1 MTGPPPGAE
10 NPDEGPDVI
19 RPREDAPTGAPQADA
34 AAAGAAPEA
43 ASEAAPGAA
52 AGGAPE
58 GWDLESLPPEL
69 EYFRRSEA
77 YQVELTGFQGPMDL
91 LLYLIQKDEIDIYD
105 IPISHITDQFIKHI
119 EIMHMISL
127 DQAGEF
133 MAMAATLMV
142 IKMKMLMPRHA
153 DPDDEEAEEDPR
165 AELVRR
171 LLEYK
176 RFKEAA
182 RKLQEKESERARYH
196 VRQARFPF
204 TDQLDLEPQL
214 RIELYDLLS
223 ALAGVLDRVQAAPV
237 HEVVREP
244 YTVQEKIDLIL
255 GAVNE
260 RETVRFED
268 CFRDDAIRMEVVV
281 TFIAILELVKR
292 GRLTVFQT
300 EALGPIWLQE
310 RDEEPAVPEPGTT
323 VAETAAPE
331 DAPRP
336 EDPA

>member
-1 MTGPPPGAE
+1 
-10 NPDEGPDVI
+10 VI
-19 RPREDAPTGAPQADA
+19 RPRDDVPSIQTPADQES
-34 AAAGAAPEA
+34 AGRDP
-43 ASEAAPGAA
+43 S
-52 AGGAPE
+52 
-58 GWDLESLPPEL
+58 GWDVESLPPEL

-105 IPISHITDQFIKHI
+105 IPISHITEQFIKHI

-153 DPDDEEAEEDPR
+153 EAEDEEVEEDPR

-182 RKLQEKESERARYH
+182 RKLQEREAERAQYH

-204 TDQLDLEPQL
+204 TDALDLEPQL

-237 HEVVREP
+237 HRVVREP
-244 YTVQEKIDLIL
+244 YTVQEKIELIL
-255 GAVNE
+255 AAVAAQD
-260 RETVRFED
+260 TVRFDE
-268 CFRDDAIRMEVVV
+268 CFRDDAIRMEVIV

-292 GRLTVFQT
+292 GRLAVFQT
-300 EALGPIWLQE
+300 EPRGALWLQA
-310 RDEEPAVPEPGTT
+310 RDAEPADAEGPAGAAAGRASEPP
-323 VAETAAPE
+323 AAAAADEPE
-331 DAPRP
+331 DTA
-336 EDPA
+336 

>member
-1 MTGPPPGAE
+1 MTAPPPGPE
-10 NPDEGPDVI
+10 TPDEGPGVI
-19 RPREDAPTGAPQADA
+19 RPHQDA
-34 AAAGAAPEA
+34 APDPAEAP
-43 ASEAAPGAA
+43 AA
-52 AGGAPE
+52 ADQAPAAVPGGGDAEPPSA
-58 GWDLESLPPEL
+58 WDVESLPPEL
-69 EYFRRSEA
+69 DYFRRSEA

-119 EIMHMISL
+119 EIMQMISL

-153 DPDDEEAEEDPR
+153 DPDDDEAEEDPR

-182 RKLQEKESERARYH
+182 RKLQQHESERARYH

-223 ALAGVLDRVQAAPV
+223 ALAGVLDRVQASPV
-237 HEVVREP
+237 HRVVREP
-244 YTVQEKIDLIL
+244 YTVQEKIELIL
-255 GAVNE
+255 VAVGE

-268 CFRDDAIRMEVVV
+268 CFRDDAIRMEVIV

-292 GRLTVFQT
+292 GRLAVFQT
-300 EALGPIWLQE
+300 EALGPLWLQA
-310 RDEEPAVPEPGTT
+310 RDEEPAVPEP
-323 VAETAAPE
+323 
-331 DAPRP
+331 

>member
-1 MTGPPPGAE
+1 
-10 NPDEGPDVI
+10 VI
-19 RPREDAPTGAPQADA
+19 RPREDPPYDEP
-34 AAAGAAPEA
+34 AAGADAEA
-43 ASEAAPGAA
+43 RPAA
-52 AGGAPE
+52 
-58 GWDLESLPPEL
+58 WSVSSLPPEL

-105 IPISHITDQFIKHI
+105 IPISHITDQFIRHI
-119 EIMHMISL
+119 EIMQMISL

-153 DPDDEEAEEDPR
+153 DPDDEDAEEDPR

-182 RKLQEKESERARYH
+182 TKLREREAERAQYH
-196 VRQARFPF
+196 VRQARYPF
-204 TDQLDLEPQL
+204 TDQLELEPQL

-237 HEVVREP
+237 HRVVREP
-244 YTVQEKIDLIL
+244 YTVEEKIDWIL
-255 GAVNE
+255 GAVAD
-260 RETVRFED
+260 RPTVRFEE
-268 CFRDDAIRMEVVV
+268 CFADDAIRMEVIV

-292 GRLTVFQT
+292 GRLGVFQT
-300 EALGPIWLQE
+300 EARGPLWLKA
-310 RDEEPAVPEPGTT
+310 RDAEPADAEPDDGPMAAAAPGDGTDDALAAEANAEAASEPG
-323 VAETAAPE
+323 
-331 DAPRP
+331 